1 MEFEVT
7 IHTIK
12 KSFEKVVGTL
22 KILLAMMLFLSVQQ
36 FHPQDNLYITYKG
49 EPIATVNRSEY
60 SMQLLGIPTL
70 NIEKYTDFLTYLEEQ
85 VYEEPKDARI
95 GKSNEILKEHVGVK
109 LDKDKFS
116 RLFYS
121 TFFGKGEYLEV
132 PIQRIYPRVDS
143 ELLSTIRVKQIGQY
157 VTHFNSSNKERS
169 KNIALSAAAID
180 SYVLFQNETFSFNKV
195 VGKRTAA
202 RGYQPAPEIIRGELI
217 EGIGGGI
224 CQTSST
230 LFNAVDRAG
239 VEIVK
244 RYSHSKRVGYV
255 PPGRDAT
262 VSWYGPDFLFKNTY
276 NQPILIRAKVYGGT
290 LIVTVYSSEDINYSP
305 RKIVPKTKKG

>member
-1 MEFEVT
+1 MKLLWT
-7 IHTIK
+7 I
-12 KSFEKVVGTL
+12 
-22 KILLAMMLFLSVQQ
+22 MLFFSVQQ
-36 FHPQDNLYITYKG
+36 FQPQDHVYITYKG
-49 EPIATVNRSEY
+49 NPIATVNRAEY
-60 SMQLLGIPTL
+60 SLPLLGVPTL
-70 NIEKYTDFLTYLEEQ
+70 NTKKFTDFLTYLEEQ
-85 VYEEPKDARI
+85 VYEEPSDAKI
-95 GKSNEILKEHVGVK
+95 GKSGDIVKEHVGVK
-109 LDKDKFS
+109 LNKDKFTK
-116 RLFYS
+116 LFYS
-121 TFFGKGEYLEV
+121 SFFGKKDFIEV
-132 PIQRIYPRVDS
+132 PIERIYPRVDS
-143 ELLSTIRVKQIGQY
+143 ELLSSIRAKKIGQY
-157 VTHFNSSNKERS
+157 VTHFNSSNKERAT
-169 KNIALSAAAID
+169 NIALSAAAID

-230 LFNAVDRAG
+230 LFNAVDLAG

-276 NQPILIRAKVYGGT
+276 NQPILIRARVSGGT
-290 LIVTVYSSEDINYSP
+290 LIVSVYSSEDINYKP
-305 RKIVPKTKKG
+305 RKIIPKKEKRDQS

>member
-1 MEFEVT
+1 
-7 IHTIK
+7 
-12 KSFEKVVGTL
+12 
-22 KILLAMMLFLSVQQ
+22 MMLFLSVQQ

>member
-1 MEFEVT
+1 
-7 IHTIK
+7 
-12 KSFEKVVGTL
+12 
-22 KILLAMMLFLSVQQ
+22 MLFLSIQQ

-49 EPIATVNRSEY
+49 EPIATVNRAEY
-60 SMQLLGIPTL
+60 SVPLIGVPTL
-70 NIEKYTDFLTYLEEQ
+70 NFKKYTDFLTYLEEQ
-85 VYEEPKDARI
+85 VYEEPKDAKI
-95 GKSNEILKEHVGVK
+95 GKSNEIIKEQVGVK

-116 RLFYS
+116 KLFYS
-121 TFFGKGEYLEV
+121 SFFGKADYLEV

-143 ELLSTIRVKQIGQY
+143 ELLSTIRVRQIGQY

-169 KNIALSAAAID
+169 TNIALSAAAID

-290 LIVTVYSSEDINYSP
+290 LIVTVYSSEDINYTP
-305 RKIVPKTKKG
+305 RKIVPKTKTE

>member
-1 MEFEVT
+1 
-7 IHTIK
+7 
-12 KSFEKVVGTL
+12 
-22 KILLAMMLFLSVQQ
+22 MMLFFTVQQ

-49 EPIATVNRSEY
+49 NPIATVNRAEY
-60 SMQLLGIPTL
+60 SLPLLGVPTL
-70 NIEKYTDFLTYLEEQ
+70 NTKKYTDFLTYLEEQ
-85 VYEEPKDARI
+85 VYEEARDAKI
-95 GKSNEILKEHVGVK
+95 GKTGEIVQEYVGVK
-109 LDKDKFS
+109 LDKDKFTK
-116 RLFYS
+116 LFYS
-121 TFFGKGEYLEV
+121 NFFGKVDYLEV
-132 PIQRIYPRVDS
+132 PIERIYPRVDS

-157 VTHFNSSNKERS
+157 VTHFNSSSKARS
-169 KNIALSAAAID
+169 TNIALSAAAID
-180 SYVLFQNETFSFNKV
+180 SYVLFQNEIFSFNQV

-230 LFNAVDRAG
+230 LFNAVDLAG

-276 NQPILIRAKVYGGT
+276 NQPILIRAKVNGGT
-290 LIVTVYSSEDINYSP
+290 LIVAIYSSEDINYTP
-305 RKIVPKTKKG
+305 RKFIPKGK

>member
-1 MEFEVT
+1 M
-7 IHTIK
+7 
-12 KSFEKVVGTL
+12 VGTL

-36 FHPQDNLYITYKG
+36 IHPQDNLYITYKG
-49 EPIATVNRSEY
+49 EPIATVNRTEY
-60 SMQLLGIPTL
+60 SMPLLGIPTL
-70 NIEKYTDFLTYLEEQ
+70 NIKKYTDFLTYLEEQ
-85 VYEEPKDARI
+85 VYEEPKDAKI
-95 GKSNEILKEHVGVK
+95 GKSNEITKEHVGVK

-121 TFFGKGEYLEV
+121 AFFGKAEYLEV

-169 KNIALSAAAID
+169 TNIALSAAAID
-180 SYVLFQNETFSFNKV
+180 SYVLFQNEIFSFNKV

-290 LIVTVYSSEDINYSP
+290 LIVTVYSSEDINYTP
-305 RKIVPKTKKG
+305 RKIVPKTKTE

>member
-1 MEFEVT
+1 
-7 IHTIK
+7 
-12 KSFEKVVGTL
+12 
-22 KILLAMMLFLSVQQ
+22 MLFFSVQQ
-36 FHPQDNLYITYKG
+36 FHSQDNLYITYKG
-49 EPIATVNRSEY
+49 NPIATVNRAEY
-60 SMQLLGIPTL
+60 SLPLIGVPAL
-70 NIEKYTDFLTYLEEQ
+70 NTQKYNDFLTYLDEQ
-85 VYEEPKDARI
+85 VFEESKDARI
-95 GKSNEILKEHVGVK
+95 GKTGEIVKEQVGVK
-109 LDKDKFS
+109 LNKDKFTK
-116 RLFYS
+116 LFYS
-121 TFFGKGEYLEV
+121 NFFGKGDFLEV
-132 PIQRIYPRVDS
+132 PLERIYPRVDS
-143 ELLSTIRVKQIGQY
+143 ELLSTIRVKKIGQY

-169 KNIALSAAAID
+169 TNIALSAAAID
-180 SYVLFQNETFSFNKV
+180 SYVLFQNETFSFNQV

-230 LFNAVDRAG
+230 LFNAVDLAG

-290 LIVTVYSSEDINYSP
+290 LIVTVYSSEDINYTP
-305 RKIVPKTKKG
+305 RKITPKVKRDKD

>member
-1 MEFEVT
+1 M
-7 IHTIK
+7 
-12 KSFEKVVGTL
+12 VGTL
-22 KILLAMMLFLSVQQ
+22 KILWALMLFLSIQQ

-49 EPIATVNRSEY
+49 EPIATVNRAEY
-60 SMQLLGIPTL
+60 SVPLIGVPTL
-70 NIEKYTDFLTYLEEQ
+70 NFKKYTEFLTYLEEQ
-85 VYEEPKDARI
+85 VYEEPKDAKI
-95 GKSNEILKEHVGVK
+95 GKSNEIIKEQVGVK
-109 LDKDKFS
+109 LNKDKFS
-116 RLFYS
+116 KLFYS
-121 TFFGKGEYLEV
+121 SFFGKADYLEV

-143 ELLSTIRVKQIGQY
+143 ELLSTIRVRQIGQY

-169 KNIALSAAAID
+169 TNIALSAAAID

-290 LIVTVYSSEDINYSP
+290 LIVTVYSSEDINFTP
-305 RKIVPKTKKG
+305 RKIVPKTKTE

>member
-1 MEFEVT
+1 
-7 IHTIK
+7 
-12 KSFEKVVGTL
+12 
-22 KILLAMMLFLSVQQ
+22 MLFLSIQQ

-49 EPIATVNRSEY
+49 EPIATVNRAEY
-60 SMQLLGIPTL
+60 SVPLIGVPTL
-70 NIEKYTDFLTYLEEQ
+70 NFKKYTEFLTYLEEQ
-85 VYEEPKDARI
+85 VYEEPKDAKI
-95 GKSNEILKEHVGVK
+95 GKSNEIIKEQVGVK
-109 LDKDKFS
+109 LNKDKFS
-116 RLFYS
+116 KLFYS
-121 TFFGKGEYLEV
+121 SFFGKADYLEV

-143 ELLSTIRVKQIGQY
+143 ELLSTIRVRQIGQY

-169 KNIALSAAAID
+169 TNIALSAAAID

-290 LIVTVYSSEDINYSP
+290 LIVTVYSSEDINFTP
-305 RKIVPKTKKG
+305 RKIVPKTKTE

>member
-1 MEFEVT
+1 
-7 IHTIK
+7 
-12 KSFEKVVGTL
+12 
-22 KILLAMMLFLSVQQ
+22 MLFLSIQQ

-49 EPIATVNRSEY
+49 EPIATVNRAEY
-60 SMQLLGIPTL
+60 SVPLIGVPTL
-70 NIEKYTDFLTYLEEQ
+70 NFKKYTDFLTYLEEQ
-85 VYEEPKDARI
+85 VYEEPKDAKI
-95 GKSNEILKEHVGVK
+95 GKSNEIIKEQVGVK
-109 LDKDKFS
+109 LNKDKFS
-116 RLFYS
+116 KLFYS
-121 TFFGKGEYLEV
+121 SFFGKADYLEV

-143 ELLSTIRVKQIGQY
+143 ELLSTIRVRQIGQY

-169 KNIALSAAAID
+169 TNIALSAAAID

-290 LIVTVYSSEDINYSP
+290 LIVTVYSSEDINYTP
-305 RKIVPKTKKG
+305 RKIVPKTKTE